1 MWQFRAN
8 VSALPTARAKCHRAA
23 QLSVAP
29 QAARSRWS
37 CRQPR
42 LRPRRHAPRK
52 HHHNTCHRAFAHADT
67 RRAPRWAEYCAPP
80 RPHPPA
86 RAKENSTHRRTANIA
101 PQRLRPRRHAPS
113 TSPGCRLRASMP
125 PPPTARQK
133 TSHVAGLQTSPG
145 LAPSPTPTRVQENF
159 ATRPRASCPRRRA
172 SKRTPHRDAGLRIS
186 RPRRQSA
193 RKMPRKSPLG
203 LPHQRR
209 VRTFNGRL
217 ARR

>member
-86 RAKENSTHRRTANIA
+86 RAKENSTHRRTANLA
-101 PQRLRPRRHAPS
+101 A
-113 TSPGCRLRASMP
+113 LRALTHANCAEEVATRSP
-125 PPPTARQK
+125 PRLLPTPMRAEEHLAGGARD
-133 TSHVAGLQTSPG
+133 AGLQT
-145 LAPSPTPTRVQENF
+145 
-159 ATRPRASCPRRRA
+159 
-172 SKRTPHRDAGLRIS
+172 S

-193 RKMPRKSPLG
+193 RKMPRRPSLG
-203 LPHQRR
+203 PPHQQQVSKVQRALDATTKKPFAW
-209 VRTFNGRL
+209 VPKSALGTSL
-217 ARR
+217 ARPGAPDCLTRG